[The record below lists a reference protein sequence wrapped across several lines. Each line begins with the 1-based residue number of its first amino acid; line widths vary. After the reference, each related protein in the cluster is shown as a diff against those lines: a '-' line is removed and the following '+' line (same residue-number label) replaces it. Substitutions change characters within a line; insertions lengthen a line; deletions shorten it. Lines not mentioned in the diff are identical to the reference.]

1 MIYKKN
7 LYEQVLDDLEEFFN
21 HQTDLTSGE
30 LPAKYMFTSFPAYI
44 NSLRPTLHNFHK
56 QINKYDGDT
65 RMPYSQKEIQIIYV
79 LRYFHAYWIQIY
91 DALNAIYDN
100 DLDFYTFEEDKLKVA
115 LFCSGPAPELIGIT
129 RFLEEN
135 RELNFKSIE
144 IHFFD
149 EIRSWE
155 FARKT
160 FLFSNR
166 KKDLLEK
173 NFNMNFYTHDIDLT
187 NSNDLEK
194 FNTLNS
200 FDIIAFQNCLG
211 EFSNSSNE
219 SDSRNFLKILES
231 LSPECFAI
239 FTDRNVPNTAKGF
252 EMVEKYCSSK
262 DYSLY
267 QDDYHEFSALEDS
280 PLPKILQNG
289 NFFRDPVH
297 SAAGVSAMGTNRYRT
312 VIYQKHAKKIDSEA
326 KTKKALN
333 FKIGDSVIHSSLG
346 KGTIKST
353 IKSVTDSTLALM
365 VVFEEHSKPK
375 TINLPCEEIKKIQNT
390 Y

>member
-7 LYEQVLDDLEEFFN
+7 LYEQVLDDLEKFFN
-21 HQTDLTSGE
+21 HQTDITSNDSPDWSIVGSNF
-30 LPAKYMFTSFPAYI
+30 ASYI

-65 RMPYSQKEIQIIYV
+65 RMPYSQKEIQIVYV
-79 LRYFHAYWIQIY
+79 LRYFHAYWIQIH
-91 DALNAIYDN
+91 DALNAIYDYPYFN
-100 DLDFYTFEEDKLKVA
+100 TFEEDKLKVA
-115 LFCSGPAPELIGIT
+115 LFCAGPAPELIGIT
-129 RFLEEN
+129 RFLEGS
-135 RELNFKSIE
+135 ELDFKSIE

-155 FARKT
+155 FARKI
-160 FLFSNR
+160 FLFSNG
-166 KKDLLEK
+166 KKDLLKK

-194 FNTLNS
+194 FSTLNS
-200 FDIIAFQNCLG
+200 FDVIVFQNCLN
-211 EFSNSSNE
+211 EFSNSRSE
-219 SDSRNFLKILES
+219 SDSRSFLKVLEL

-312 VIYQKHAKKIDSEA
+312 VIYQKHAKKVDSEA

-353 IKSVTDSTLALM
+353 IKSVTDSTLALV